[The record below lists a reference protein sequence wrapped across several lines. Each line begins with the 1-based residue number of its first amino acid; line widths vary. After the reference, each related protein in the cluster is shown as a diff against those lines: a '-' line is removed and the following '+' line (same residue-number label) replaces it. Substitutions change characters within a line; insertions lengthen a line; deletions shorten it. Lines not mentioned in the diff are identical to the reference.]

1 MTKLPCTPKQIEA
14 FRNAMLPDEDYYDL
28 ALFFKI
34 FSDETRLRIIQALA
48 HANLCVSD
56 ISEIL
61 SLSQSAV
68 SHQLATLRK
77 MRLVR
82 TQKEGKSVIYS
93 LSDHHIM
100 TIFTSAL
107 EHIKE

>member
-1 MTKLPCTPKQIEA
+1 MDPLLNSEEIEGV
-14 FRNAMLPDEDYYDL
+14 RNQLECEEDFFDL

-34 FSDETRLRIIQALA
+34 FSDETRLRIIQTLA
-48 HANLCVSD
+48 VRSMCVSD
-56 ISEIL
+56 ICAVLE
-61 SLSQSAV
+61 LSQSSV

-82 TQKEGKSVIYS
+82 TTKAGKSVIYA

-100 TIFTSAL
+100 TIFSSAL